1 MTSFTVGET
10 EARRGDALSRVAQS
24 GRPSSEPSSG
34 GLALSVTDSLS
45 VEPRPEGSAS
55 PSLFASRGLSCYG
68 TFSARFPSRARC
80 FQLPAAVGAGS
91 APRTPGSPI
100 AARHPQ
106 TRSGPGVGCSR
117 PGGAIRMP
125 ALHGHSDLQGRAS
138 PRHVPETLYP
148 AWATLLL
155 CGPRP
160 ACGPGAQDKRADQ
173 TASQARRL
181 MLPVPFLPSS
191 PRGGLRGTKG
201 PAVASCRPVLGQ
213 QVRGRELPVRRG

>member
-1 MTSFTVGET
+1 MCPAQTLP
-10 EARRGDALSRVAQS
+10 ARSVAS
-24 GRPSSEPSSG
+24 PGSNSYVAKWLWKSD
-34 GLALSVTDSLS
+34 LALCPFL
-45 VEPRPEGSAS
+45 
-55 PSLFASRGLSCYG
+55 
-68 TFSARFPSRARC
+68 
-80 FQLPAAVGAGS
+80 
-91 APRTPGSPI
+91 
-100 AARHPQ
+100 
-106 TRSGPGVGCSR
+106 
-117 PGGAIRMP
+117 GAIGMP

-155 CGPRP
+155 CGPHP

-201 PAVASCRPVLGQ
+201 PEVASCRPVLGQ
-213 QVRGRELPVRRG
+213 QVRGKEGLPVEAGTDSRGRGGTVREAESRGADAGDTA